1 MPRYVEP
8 VEIHRAALVADA
20 YTNRRDWEHSTRVWS
35 GLASVQPGKPYTVRS
50 PERETTV
57 DRLLVYL
64 PSSAVVDSAD
74 RITVRGVTYQVED
87 EPAHWRAGVLSHIT
101 IKAVRVRR

>member
-1 MPRYVEP
+1 M
-8 VEIHRAALVADA
+8 ADA
-20 YTNRRDWEHSTRVWS
+20 YTNRRDWERSTRVWS

-57 DRLLVYL
+57 DRVLIYL
-64 PSSAVVDSAD
+64 PPSAVVDSAD
-74 RITVRGVTYQVED
+74 RITVRGIHYQVED
-87 EPAHWRAGVLSHIT
+87 EPARWVAGRLSHIT